1 MTETTGAHTSG
12 TGTSAEAD
20 LLSWDFIQDP
30 YLTYREMR
38 AGTGPR
44 RLVIK
49 TLSTG
54 LHAWLVTEYGDVRR
68 LLADP
73 RLSKAAGGAAPIIA
87 KHSTEDVSGESI
99 TSESMLFSDPPRHSR
114 LRRMFGRAFT
124 VRRTENLRP
133 RIEEITDQLL
143 DPVIPGAEI
152 DLVESVAMAIPIA
165 VIGELL
171 GVPRAAH
178 HDLRRWNRTLT
189 SVDSEPS
196 EKYRAYMASLEYFR
210 NLIAEKVRRHDTA
223 DDLINAMINP
233 DGNPDNEER
242 FDESELLST
251 IFLMMNAGY
260 ETTANL
266 ISSSVYAL
274 LKHPEQLELL
284 RGDAT
289 LIPNAVEEFL
299 RYESPL
305 NLSTL
310 RYTTEPVEIGD
321 TVVPAGEVVFL
332 ALCSANRDP
341 ERFAEPDRLDIR
353 RNAAAHLAFGHGIHH
368 CVGAPLAR
376 LEGEIVLARL
386 LDRFPRWEAAEPLDR
401 LSWRYTLQF
410 RGLERLPVRLHA

>member
-1 MTETTGAHTSG
+1 MTDST
-12 TGTSAEAD
+12 EAD

-44 RLVIK
+44 RLIIK
-49 TLSTG
+49 TLGAG
-54 LHAWLVTEYGDVRR
+54 LHAWLVAAEYGDVRR

-73 RLSKAAGGAAPIIA
+73 RLSKAAANAGPIIA
-87 KHSTEDVSGESI
+87 KHSTEAASGAAI
-99 TSESMLFSDPPRHSR
+99 TSESMLFSDPPQHSR
-114 LRRMFGRAFT
+114 LRRLFGRAFT
-124 VRRTENLRP
+124 MRRTENLRP
-133 RIEEITDQLL
+133 RIEELTDQVLGS
-143 DPVIPGAEI
+143 IPAGAEI
-152 DLVESVAMAIPIA
+152 DLVESVAMTIPIA

-189 SVDSEPS
+189 SVDSEQP

-210 NLIAEKVRRHDTA
+210 NLIAEKVRSHDTA
-223 DDLINAMINP
+223 DDLINAMVDP
-233 DGNPDNEER
+233 GSEER
-242 FDESELLST
+242 FDESELLTT
-251 IFLMMNAGY
+251 IFLVMNAGY

-274 LKHPEQLELL
+274 LKHPDQLELL

-305 NLSTL
+305 SLSTL
-310 RYTTEPVEIGD
+310 RYTIEPVEIGD
-321 TVVPAGEVVFL
+321 TIIPAGEVVFL
-332 ALCSANRDP
+332 ALSSANRDP
-341 ERFAEPDRLDIR
+341 VRFAEPDRLDIR

-376 LEGEIVLARL
+376 LEGQIVLARL
-386 LDRFPRWEAAEPLDR
+386 LEKFPRWEAAEPLDR

-410 RGLERLPVRLHA
+410 RGLERLPVRLYA

>member
-1 MTETTGAHTSG
+1 MTDST
-12 TGTSAEAD
+12 EAD

-38 AGTGPR
+38 TGTGPR
-44 RLVIK
+44 RLIIK
-49 TLSTG
+49 TLGAG
-54 LHAWLVTEYGDVRR
+54 LHAWLVAAEYGDVRR

-73 RLSKAAGGAAPIIA
+73 RLSKAAANAGPIIA
-87 KHSTEDVSGESI
+87 KHSTEAASGQAI
-99 TSESMLFSDPPRHSR
+99 TSESMLFSDPPQHSR
-114 LRRMFGRAFT
+114 LRRLFGRAFT
-124 VRRTENLRP
+124 MRRTENLRP
-133 RIEEITDQLL
+133 RIEELTDQVLGS
-143 DPVIPGAEI
+143 IPTGAEI
-152 DLVESVAMAIPIA
+152 DLVESVAMTIPIA

-189 SVDSEPS
+189 SVDSEQP

-210 NLIAEKVRRHDTA
+210 NLIAEKVRSHDSA
-223 DDLINAMINP
+223 DDLINAMVDP
-233 DGNPDNEER
+233 GSEER
-242 FDESELLST
+242 FDESELLTT
-251 IFLMMNAGY
+251 IFLVMNAGY

-274 LKHPEQLELL
+274 LKHPDQLELL

-305 NLSTL
+305 SLSTL
-310 RYTTEPVEIGD
+310 RYTIEPVEIGD
-321 TVVPAGEVVFL
+321 TIIPAGEVVFL
-332 ALCSANRDP
+332 ALSSANRDP
-341 ERFAEPDRLDIR
+341 NRFAEPDRLDIR

-376 LEGEIVLARL
+376 LEGQIVLARL
-386 LDRFPRWEAAEPLDR
+386 LEKFPRWEAAEPLDR
-401 LSWRYTLQF
+401 LNWRYTLQF
-410 RGLERLPVRLHA
+410 RGLERLPVRLYA

>member
-1 MTETTGAHTSG
+1 MTDSAGVDTAG

-44 RLVIK
+44 RLIIK

-73 RLSKAAGGAAPIIA
+73 RLSKAAGGAAPILA
-87 KHSTEDVSGESI
+87 KHSTEDVSGGAI
-99 TSESMLFSDPPRHSR
+99 TSESMLFSDPPQHSR
-114 LRRMFGRAFT
+114 LRRLFGKAFT
-124 VRRTENLRP
+124 MRRTENLRP
-133 RIEEITDQLL
+133 RIEELTDQLL
-143 DPVIPGAEI
+143 GSVSSGAEI
-152 DLVESVAMAIPIA
+152 DLVESVAMAVPIA

-171 GVPRAAH
+171 GVPRTAH

-196 EKYRAYMASLEYFR
+196 DKYRAYMASLEYFR
-210 NLIAEKVRRHDTA
+210 DLIADKVRRQDTA

-233 DGNPDNEER
+233 DDEER

-321 TVVPAGEVVFL
+321 AVVPAGEVVFL

-341 ERFAEPDRLDIR
+341 DRFTEPDELDIR

-386 LDRFPRWEAAEPLDR
+386 LDKFPRWEAAEPLDR

-410 RGLERLPVRLHA
+410 RGLERLPVRLYA

>member
-1 MTETTGAHTSG
+1 MTDSTGVDTSG
-12 TGTSAEAD
+12 TGTSTEAD

-54 LHAWLVTEYGDVRR
+54 LRAWLVTEYGDVRR

-73 RLSKAAGGAAPIIA
+73 RLSKAPAGAAAVIA
-87 KHSTEDVSGESI
+87 EHSTEDVSGGSI
-99 TSESMLFSDPPRHSR
+99 TSESMLFSDPPQHSR

-124 VRRTENLRP
+124 MRRTENLRP
-133 RIEEITDQLL
+133 RIEEITEQVL
-143 DPVIPGAEI
+143 DSVPTGAVI

-171 GVPRAAH
+171 GVPRDAH

-189 SVDSEPS
+189 SVDSESS
-196 EKYRAYMASLEYFR
+196 EKYQAYMSSLEYFR
-210 NLIAEKVRRHDTA
+210 NLIAAKVGSHDTA
-223 DDLINAMINP
+223 DDLINAMI
-233 DGNPDNEER
+233 NPDNEER

-289 LIPNAVEEFL
+289 LMPNAVEEFL

-310 RYTTEPVEIGD
+310 RYTTEPVQIGD

-332 ALCSANRDP
+332 ALASANRDLN
-341 ERFAEPDRLDIR
+341 RFAEPDRLDIR
-353 RNAAAHLAFGHGIHH
+353 RNAVAHLAFGHGIHH

-376 LEGEIVLARL
+376 LEGEVVLARL
-386 LDRFPRWEAAEPLDR
+386 LEKFSRWEAAEPLDR

-410 RGLERLPVRLHA
+410 RGLERLPVILHA

>member
-1 MTETTGAHTSG
+1 MSESI
-12 TGTSAEAD
+12 EAD
-20 LLSWDFIQDP
+20 LLSWDFVQDP

-38 AGTGPR
+38 AETGPR
-44 RLVIK
+44 RLIIK
-49 TLSTG
+49 TLGSG

-73 RLSKAAGGAAPIIA
+73 RLSKSAANAAPIMA
-87 KHSTEDVSGESI
+87 KHSTEAVSGGAI
-99 TSESMLFSDPPRHSR
+99 TSESMLFSDPPQHSR
-114 LRRMFGRAFT
+114 LRRLFGRAFT
-124 VRRTENLRP
+124 MRRTENLRP
-133 RIEEITDQLL
+133 RIEELTDQVLGS
-143 DPVIPGAEI
+143 IPAGAEI

-178 HDLRRWNRTLT
+178 DDLRRWNRTLT
-189 SVDSEPS
+189 SVDSEQPK
-196 EKYRAYMASLEYFR
+196 KYRAYMASLEYFR
-210 NLIAEKVRRHDTA
+210 NLIAEKVRSNDTA
-223 DDLINAMINP
+223 DDMINAMI
-233 DGNPDNEER
+233 DPDNEER

-274 LKHPEQLELL
+274 LKHPEQLEQL

-289 LIPNAVEEFL
+289 LLPNAVEEFL

-321 TVVPAGEVVFL
+321 TIVPAGEVVFL
-332 ALCSANRDP
+332 ALASANRDP
-341 ERFAEPDRLDIR
+341 DRFAEPDRLDIR
-353 RNAAAHLAFGHGIHH
+353 RNAATHLAFGHGIHH

>member
-1 MTETTGAHTSG
+1 MT
-12 TGTSAEAD
+12 D

-30 YLTYREMR
+30 YLAYREMR

-44 RLVIK
+44 QLVIK
-49 TLSTG
+49 TLGTG
-54 LHAWLVTEYGDVRR
+54 LHAWLVTEYDDVRR

-73 RLSKAAGGAAPIIA
+73 RLSKAAGNAAPIIA
-87 KHSTEDVSGESI
+87 KHSTQDVSGQSI
-99 TSESMLFSDPPRHSR
+99 TSESMLFSDPPQHSR
-114 LRRMFGRAFT
+114 LRRIFGRAFT
-124 VRRTENLRP
+124 MRRTMSLRP
-133 RIEEITDQLL
+133 RIEEITDQVL
-143 DPVIPGAEI
+143 DAVPAGAEI
-152 DLVESVAMAIPIA
+152 DLVEAVAMAVPIA

-178 HDLRRWNRTLT
+178 DDLRRWNRTLT
-189 SVDSEPS
+189 SVDSEPP
-196 EKYRAYMASLEYFR
+196 EKYQAYMASLDYFKK
-210 NLIAEKVRRHDTA
+210 LIAEKVGGQDDA
-223 DDLINAMINP
+223 DDLINAMIDP
-233 DGNPDNEER
+233 DGEER
-242 FDESELLST
+242 FSEFELLST
-251 IFLMMNAGY
+251 IFLVMNAGY

-274 LKHPEQLELL
+274 LKHPGQLAEL
-284 RGDAT
+284 RGDAG

-332 ALCSANRDP
+332 ALASANRDP
-341 ERFAEPDRLDIR
+341 DRFPEPDRLDIR
-353 RNAAAHLAFGHGIHH
+353 RNAAAHLSFGHGIHH

-376 LEGEIVLARL
+376 LEGEIVLGRL
-386 LDRFPRWEAAEPLDR
+386 LERFPRWEAAEPLEQ
-401 LSWRYTLQF
+401 LNWRYTLQF

>member
-1 MTETTGAHTSG
+1 MTDSTGADTSG

-54 LHAWLVTEYGDVRR
+54 LHAWLVTEYSDVRR

-99 TSESMLFSDPPRHSR
+99 TSESMLFSDPPQHSR
-114 LRRMFGRAFT
+114 LRRMFSRAFT
-124 VRRTENLRP
+124 MRRTQNLRT
-133 RIEEITDQLL
+133 RIEELTDQLL
-143 DPVIPGAEI
+143 GSIPTGTEI

-210 NLIAEKVRRHDTA
+210 NLITEKMRSHDTA
-223 DDLINAMINP
+223 DDLINAMI
-233 DGNPDNEER
+233 NPDNEER

-274 LKHPEQLELL
+274 LTHPEQLELL

-341 ERFAEPDRLDIR
+341 DRFAEPDRLDIR
-353 RNAAAHLAFGHGIHH
+353 RNAATHLAFGHGIHH

-386 LDRFPRWEAAEPLDR
+386 LDKFPHWEAAEPLDR

-410 RGLERLPVRLHA
+410 RGLERLPVKLHA

>member
-1 MTETTGAHTSG
+1 MTNSTRADTSG

-49 TLSTG
+49 TLGAG
-54 LHAWLVTEYGDVRR
+54 LHAWLVTEYSDVRR

-73 RLSKAAGGAAPIIA
+73 RLSKAAGGAGPIIA
-87 KHSTEDVSGESI
+87 KHSTEDVSGETI
-99 TSESMLFSDPPRHSR
+99 TSESMLFSDPPQHSR

-124 VRRTENLRP
+124 MRRTENLRP
-133 RIEEITDQLL
+133 RIEELTDQVLGSV
-143 DPVIPGAEI
+143 PTGAEI

-196 EKYRAYMASLEYFR
+196 EKYRAYMASLDYFR
-210 NLIAEKVRRHDTA
+210 NLIAEKVRSHDTA
-223 DDLINAMINP
+223 DDMINAMV
-233 DGNPDNEER
+233 DPDNEER

-289 LIPNAVEEFL
+289 LLPNAVEEFL

-321 TVVPAGEVVFL
+321 TVVPADEVVFL
-332 ALCSANRDP
+332 ALGSANRDAD
-341 ERFAEPDRLDIR
+341 RFAEPDRLDIR

-376 LEGEIVLARL
+376 LEGQIVLARL
-386 LDRFPRWEAAEPLDR
+386 LDMFPRWEAAEPLDR
-401 LSWRYTLQF
+401 LSWRYSLQF

>member
-1 MTETTGAHTSG
+1 MTDSTKPDASGTET
-12 TGTSAEAD
+12 AESD
-20 LLSWDFIQDP
+20 LLNWDFIQDP

-38 AGTGPR
+38 TGTGPR

-54 LHAWLVTEYGDVRR
+54 LRSWLVTEYSDVRR

-73 RLSKAAGGAAPIIA
+73 RLSKSAAGAAPIIA
-87 KHSTEDVSGESI
+87 KHSTEDVSGASI
-99 TSESMLFSDPPRHSR
+99 TSDSMLFSDPPQHSR
-114 LRRMFGRAFT
+114 LRRMFSRAFT
-124 VRRTENLRP
+124 MRRTLDLRP
-133 RIEEITDQLL
+133 RIEELTDELL
-143 DPVIPGAEI
+143 DAIPAGSEI
-152 DLVESVAMAIPIA
+152 DLVESVAMALPIA

-178 HDLRRWNRTLT
+178 HDLRRWNRALT

-196 EKYRAYMASLEYFR
+196 EKYQAYMASLDYFR
-210 NLIAEKVRRHDTA
+210 TLVAQKSKSHDGA
-223 DDLINAMINP
+223 DDLINAMIDP
-233 DGNPDNEER
+233 ENEER
-242 FDESELLST
+242 FEESELLST

-310 RYTTEPVEIGD
+310 RYTTEPVEVGD

-332 ALCSANRDP
+332 ALSSANRDP

-353 RNAAAHLAFGHGIHH
+353 RNTATHLAFGHGIHH

-386 LDRFPRWEAAEPLDR
+386 LDRFPHWEAAEQLER
-401 LSWRYTLQF
+401 LTWRYTLQF

>member
-1 MTETTGAHTSG
+1 MTYSTGADTSG

-44 RLVIK
+44 RLIIK
-49 TLSTG
+49 TLGTG
-54 LHAWLVTEYGDVRR
+54 LHAWLVTEYNDVRR

-73 RLSKAAGGAAPIIA
+73 RLSKAPGGAAPIVA

-99 TSESMLFSDPPRHSR
+99 TSESMLFSDPPQHSR

-124 VRRTENLRP
+124 MRRTENLRP
-133 RIEEITDQLL
+133 RIEEITDQVLGSV
-143 DPVIPGAEI
+143 PTGAEI
-152 DLVESVAMAIPIA
+152 DLVETVAMAIPIA

-196 EKYRAYMASLEYFR
+196 EKYQAYMASLEYFR
-210 NLIAEKVRRHDTA
+210 DLVAQKAKSHDTA
-223 DDLINAMINP
+223 DDLIGAMIDP
-233 DGNPDNEER
+233 GNEER
-242 FDESELLST
+242 FGEFELLST
-251 IFLMMNAGY
+251 IFLVMNAGY

-310 RYTTEPVEIGD
+310 RYTTETVEIGD

-341 ERFAEPDRLDIR
+341 DRFAEPDRLDIR
-353 RNAAAHLAFGHGIHH
+353 RNAATHLAFGHGIHH

-386 LDRFPRWEAAEPLDR
+386 LDMFPHWEAAEPLDR

>member
-1 MTETTGAHTSG
+1 MTTDSTGVDTSG
-12 TGTSAEAD
+12 TGTFAEAD

-54 LHAWLVTEYGDVRR
+54 LRAWLVTEYGDVRR

-87 KHSTEDVSGESI
+87 EHSTEDVSGQAI
-99 TSESMLFSDPPRHSR
+99 TSESMLFSDPPQHSR
-114 LRRMFGRAFT
+114 LRRMFTRAFT

-133 RIEEITDQLL
+133 RIEEITDKLL
-143 DPVIPGAEI
+143 GSIPAGAEI

-189 SVDSEPS
+189 GVDSEPA

-210 NLIAEKVRRHDTA
+210 NLIAEKVRSHDTA
-223 DDLINAMINP
+223 DDLINAMI
-233 DGNPDNEER
+233 DPDNEER

-332 ALCSANRDP
+332 ALASANRDP
-341 ERFAEPDRLDIR
+341 DRFAAPDRLDIR
-353 RNAAAHLAFGHGIHH
+353 RDAAAHLAFGHGIHH

-386 LDRFPRWEAAEPLDR
+386 LDKFPHWEAAEPLDR
-401 LSWRYTLQF
+401 LDWRYTLQF

>member
-1 MTETTGAHTSG
+1 MTDSTGIGTPG
-12 TGTSAEAD
+12 TGTSAETD

-38 AGTGPR
+38 AGSGPR

-54 LHAWLVTEYGDVRR
+54 LRAWLVTEYGDVRR

-73 RLSKAAGGAAPIIA
+73 RLSKAAGGAAPVIA
-87 KHSTEDVSGESI
+87 EHSTEDVSGQAI

-114 LRRMFGRAFT
+114 LRRVFGRAFT
-124 VRRTENLRP
+124 MRRTEDLRP
-133 RIEEITDQLL
+133 RIEEITDQVL
-143 DPVIPGAEI
+143 DSIPSGAEV

-189 SVDSEPS
+189 AVDSEPS
-196 EKYRAYMASLEYFR
+196 EKYGAYMASLEYFR
-210 NLIAEKVRRHDTA
+210 GLIAEKVSGHDTA
-223 DDLINAMINP
+223 DDLINAMLDP
-233 DGNPDNEER
+233 DDEER
-242 FDESELLST
+242 FDEPELLST

-266 ISSSVYAL
+266 ISSSVHAL
-274 LKHPEQLELL
+274 LEHPEQLELL
-284 RGDAT
+284 RGDAS

-341 ERFAEPDRLDIR
+341 DRFAEPDRLDVR

-376 LEGEIVLARL
+376 LEGRIVLDRL
-386 LDRFPRWEAAEPLDR
+386 LTAFPRWEAAAPLDQ
-401 LSWRYTLQF
+401 LTWRYTLQF
-410 RGLERLPVRLHA
+410 RGLERLPVRLYA

>member
-1 MTETTGAHTSG
+1 MTDATTADTSG
-12 TGTSAEAD
+12 TGTAEAN

-49 TLSTG
+49 TLGTG

-73 RLSKAAGGAAPIIA
+73 RLSKAPEGAAPVVA
-87 KHSTEDVSGESI
+87 RHSTEDTSGEAI
-99 TSESMLFSDPPRHSR
+99 TSESMLFSDPPQHSR
-114 LRRMFGRAFT
+114 LRRIFGRAFT
-124 VRRTENLRP
+124 MRRTESLRP
-133 RIEEITDQLL
+133 RIEEITDQVLGSV
-143 DPVIPGAEI
+143 PTGAEV

-189 SVDSEPS
+189 SVDSEPP
-196 EKYRAYMASLEYFR
+196 EKYQAYMASLEYFR
-210 NLIAEKVRRHDTA
+210 DLVAQKAKSHDTA
-223 DDLINAMINP
+223 DDLIGAMIDP
-233 DGNPDNEER
+233 GSEER
-242 FDESELLST
+242 FSEFELLST
-251 IFLMMNAGY
+251 IFLVMNAGY

-274 LKHPEQLELL
+274 LKNPEQLELL
-284 RGDAT
+284 RRDAT

-321 TVVPAGEVVFL
+321 TIVPAGEVVFL

-341 ERFAEPDRLDIR
+341 DRFAEPDRLDIR

-386 LDRFPRWEAAEPLDR
+386 LDMFSRWEAAEPLDQ
-401 LSWRYTLQF
+401 LNWRYTLQF

>member
-1 MTETTGAHTSG
+1 MTDSTS
-12 TGTSAEAD
+12 TEAN

-38 AGTGPR
+38 AETGPR

-49 TLSTG
+49 TLGTG
-54 LHAWLVTEYGDVRR
+54 LRAWLVTEYGDVRR
-68 LLADP
+68 LLADS
-73 RLSKAAGGAAPIIA
+73 RLSKAPAGAAPIIA
-87 KHSTEDVSGESI
+87 KHSTEDVPGQAI
-99 TSESMLFSDPPRHSR
+99 TSESMLFSDPPQHSR
-114 LRRMFGRAFT
+114 LRRIFGRAFT
-124 VRRTENLRP
+124 MRRTENLRP
-133 RIEEITDQLL
+133 RIEEITDEVLAAV
-143 DPVIPGAEI
+143 PSGAEI

-178 HDLRRWNRTLT
+178 SDLRRWNRTLT

-196 EKYRAYMASLEYFR
+196 EKYRSYMASLDYFR
-210 NLIAEKVRRHDTA
+210 NLIADKVSSRDTG
-223 DDLINAMINP
+223 DDLINAMLHP
-233 DGNPDNEER
+233 DDEER
-242 FDESELLST
+242 FSEFELLST
-251 IFLMMNAGY
+251 IFLVMNAGY

-266 ISSSVYAL
+266 ISSSVHAL
-274 LKHPEQLELL
+274 LEHPEQLADL
-284 RGDAT
+284 RGDAG
-289 LIPNAVEEFL
+289 LIPNAVEEFM

-332 ALCSANRDP
+332 ALTSANRDP
-341 ERFAEPDRLDIR
+341 DKFPDPDRLDIR
-353 RNAAAHLAFGHGIHH
+353 RNAVSHLAFGHGIHH

-376 LEGEIVLARL
+376 LEGEIVLGRL
-386 LDRFPRWEAAEPLDR
+386 LERFPRWEAAEPLDQ
-401 LSWRYTLQF
+401 LNWRYTLQF

>member
-1 MTETTGAHTSG
+1 MTDSTGAGRSG
-12 TGTSAEAD
+12 AGATAEAD

-30 YLTYREMR
+30 YLAYREMR

-73 RLSKAAGGAAPIIA
+73 RLSKAAGNAAPILA
-87 KHSTEDVSGESI
+87 KHSTEDVSGGAI
-99 TSESMLFSDPPRHSR
+99 TSESMLFSDPPQHSR
-114 LRRMFGRAFT
+114 LRRLFGKAFT
-124 VRRTENLRP
+124 MRRTEDLRP
-133 RIEEITDQLL
+133 RIEELTAQLL
-143 DPVIPGAEI
+143 GSVPAGAEI

-210 NLIAEKVRRHDTA
+210 DLIADKVRRHDTA

-233 DGNPDNEER
+233 DDEER

-341 ERFAEPDRLDIR
+341 DRFAEPDRLDIR

-386 LDRFPRWEAAEPLDR
+386 LDMFPHWEAAEPLDR

-410 RGLERLPVRLHA
+410 RGLERLPVRLYA

>member
-1 MTETTGAHTSG
+1 MTDSTRVDTSG

-54 LHAWLVTEYGDVRR
+54 LHAWLVTEYSDVRR

-73 RLSKAAGGAAPIIA
+73 RLSKAAGRAAPIIA

-99 TSESMLFSDPPRHSR
+99 TSESMLFSDPPQHSR
-114 LRRMFGRAFT
+114 LRTMFSRAFT
-124 VRRTENLRP
+124 MRRTENLRP
-133 RIEEITDQLL
+133 RIEELTDQVLGSV
-143 DPVIPGAEI
+143 PTGAEI

-210 NLIAEKVRRHDTA
+210 NLIAEKVRSHDTA
-223 DDLINAMINP
+223 DDLINAMI
-233 DGNPDNEER
+233 NPDNEER

-341 ERFAEPDRLDIR
+341 DRFAEPDRLDIR
-353 RNAAAHLAFGHGIHH
+353 RNVATHLAFGHGIHH

-386 LDRFPRWEAAEPLDR
+386 LEMFPHWEAAEPLDR

-410 RGLERLPVRLHA
+410 RGLERLPMRLHA

>member
-1 MTETTGAHTSG
+1 MTDSTKPHASGPET
-12 TGTSAEAD
+12 AEAD

-30 YLTYREMR
+30 YLTYQEMR

-54 LHAWLVTEYGDVRR
+54 LRSWLVTEYSDVRR

-87 KHSTEDVSGESI
+87 EHSTEDVSGAAI
-99 TSESMLFSDPPRHSR
+99 TSESMLFSDPPQHSR
-114 LRRMFGRAFT
+114 LRRMFSRAFT
-124 VRRTENLRP
+124 MRRTLNLRP
-133 RIEEITDQLL
+133 RIEELTDELL
-143 DPVIPGAEI
+143 DSIPPGAEV

-178 HDLRRWNRTLT
+178 HDLRRWNRALT
-189 SVDSEPS
+189 SVESEPA

-210 NLIAEKVRRHDTA
+210 TLVAQKASRHDGA
-223 DDLINAMINP
+223 DDLINAMI
-233 DGNPDNEER
+233 DPDNEER
-242 FDESELLST
+242 FEESELLST

-274 LKHPEQLELL
+274 LKHPEQLEQL
-284 RGDAT
+284 RGDAA

-310 RYTTEPVEIGD
+310 RYTTEPVEVGD
-321 TVVPAGEVVFL
+321 TVIPAGEVVFL
-332 ALCSANRDP
+332 ALSSANRDP
-341 ERFAEPDRLDIR
+341 NRFADPDRLDIH
-353 RNAAAHLAFGHGIHH
+353 RNAATHLAFGHGIHH

-386 LDRFPRWEAAEPLDR
+386 LDRFPRWEAAEPLER
-401 LSWRYTLQF
+401 LTWRYTLQF

>member
-1 MTETTGAHTSG
+1 MTDSTGAVTSG

-44 RLVIK
+44 QLVIK

-73 RLSKAAGGAAPIIA
+73 RLSKAAGGAGPILA
-87 KHSTEDVSGESI
+87 KHSTEDVSGGAI
-99 TSESMLFSDPPRHSR
+99 TSESMLFSDPPQHSR
-114 LRRMFGRAFT
+114 LRRLFGKAFT
-124 VRRTENLRP
+124 MRRTENLRP

-143 DPVIPGAEI
+143 GSVSSGAEI
-152 DLVESVAMAIPIA
+152 DLVESVAMAVPIA

-196 EKYRAYMASLEYFR
+196 DKYQAYMASLEYFR
-210 NLIAEKVRRHDTA
+210 DLIADKVRRHDTA

-233 DGNPDNEER
+233 DDEER

-321 TVVPAGEVVFL
+321 SVVPAGEVVFL

-341 ERFAEPDRLDIR
+341 DRFAEPDRLDIR
-353 RNAAAHLAFGHGIHH
+353 RNATAHLAFGHGIHH

-386 LDRFPRWEAAEPLDR
+386 LDKFPRWEAAEPLDR
-401 LSWRYTLQF
+401 LNWRYTLQF
-410 RGLERLPVRLHA
+410 RGLERLPVRLYA

>member
-1 MTETTGAHTSG
+1 MTDAT
-12 TGTSAEAD
+12 EAD

-49 TLSTG
+49 TLGTG

-87 KHSTEDVSGESI
+87 KHSTEAASGESI
-99 TSESMLFSDPPRHSR
+99 TSESMLFSDPPQHSR
-114 LRRMFGRAFT
+114 LRRLFGRAFT
-124 VRRTENLRP
+124 MHRTENLRP
-133 RIEEITDQLL
+133 RIEELTDQVLGS
-143 DPVIPGAEI
+143 IPIGAEI

-189 SVDSEPS
+189 SVDSEQP

-210 NLIAEKVRRHDTA
+210 NLIAEKVKSQDTS
-223 DDLINAMINP
+223 DDLINAMIDP
-233 DGNPDNEER
+233 GNEER
-242 FDESELLST
+242 FDEFELLST
-251 IFLMMNAGY
+251 IFLVMNAGY

-274 LKHPEQLELL
+274 LKHPDQLELL
-284 RGDAT
+284 RGDST
-289 LIPNAVEEFL
+289 LIPNAVEELL

-310 RYTTEPVEIGD
+310 RYTTEPVQIGD
-321 TVVPAGEVVFL
+321 TIVPAGEVVFL
-332 ALCSANRDP
+332 ALCSADRDAD
-341 ERFAEPDRLDIR
+341 RFAEPDRLDIR

-376 LEGEIVLARL
+376 LEGQIVLARL
-386 LDRFPRWEAAEPLDR
+386 LDMFPRWEAAEPLDR
-401 LSWRYTLQF
+401 LSWRYSLQF

>member
-1 MTETTGAHTSG
+1 MTDSTKTRASGTET
-12 TGTSAEAD
+12 AEAD

-30 YLTYREMR
+30 YLTYQEMR

-54 LHAWLVTEYGDVRR
+54 LRSWLVTEYADVRR

-73 RLSKAAGGAAPIIA
+73 RLSKAAGAAAPVIA
-87 KHSTEDVSGESI
+87 RHSTEDVSGASI
-99 TSESMLFSDPPRHSR
+99 TSESMLFSDPPQHSR
-114 LRRMFGRAFT
+114 LRRMFSRAFT
-124 VRRTENLRP
+124 MRRTLDLRP
-133 RIEEITDQLL
+133 RIEELTDELL
-143 DPVIPGAEI
+143 DSIPRGAEI

-178 HDLRRWNRTLT
+178 QDLRRWNRALT

-196 EKYRAYMASLEYFR
+196 EKYQAYMASLEYFR
-210 NLIAEKVRRHDTA
+210 TLVAQKTSSQDGA
-223 DDLINAMINP
+223 DDLINALIDP
-233 DGNPDNEER
+233 ANEER
-242 FDESELLST
+242 FEESELLST

-310 RYTTEPVEIGD
+310 RYTTEPVEVGD
-321 TVVPAGEVVFL
+321 TVIPAGEVVFL
-332 ALCSANRDP
+332 ALSSANRDP

-353 RNAAAHLAFGHGIHH
+353 RNAATHLAFGHGIHH

-386 LDRFPRWEAAEPLDR
+386 LDRFPRWEAAEPLEQ
-401 LSWRYTLQF
+401 LTWRYTLQF

>member
-1 MTETTGAHTSG
+1 MTDPTKPRAPGPET
-12 TGTSAEAD
+12 AEAD

-30 YLTYREMR
+30 YLTYQEMR

-54 LHAWLVTEYGDVRR
+54 LRSWLVTEYSDVRR

-87 KHSTEDVSGESI
+87 EHSTEDVSGASI
-99 TSESMLFSDPPRHSR
+99 TSESMLFSDPPQHSR
-114 LRRMFGRAFT
+114 LRRMFSRAFT
-124 VRRTENLRP
+124 MRRTLNLRP
-133 RIEEITDQLL
+133 RIEELTDELL
-143 DPVIPGAEI
+143 DSIPPGAEV

-178 HDLRRWNRTLT
+178 HDLRRWNRALT
-189 SVDSEPS
+189 SVESEPA

-210 NLIAEKVRRHDTA
+210 TLVAQKASRHDGA
-223 DDLINAMINP
+223 DDLINAMI
-233 DGNPDNEER
+233 DPDNEER
-242 FDESELLST
+242 FEESELLST

-274 LKHPEQLELL
+274 LKHPEQLEQL
-284 RGDAT
+284 RGDAA

-310 RYTTEPVEIGD
+310 RYTTEPVEVGD
-321 TVVPAGEVVFL
+321 TVIPAGEVVFL
-332 ALCSANRDP
+332 ALSSANRDP
-341 ERFAEPDRLDIR
+341 NRFADPDRLDIH
-353 RNAAAHLAFGHGIHH
+353 RNAATHLAFGHGIHH

-386 LDRFPRWEAAEPLDR
+386 LDRFPRWEAAEPLER
-401 LSWRYTLQF
+401 LTWRYTLQF

>member
-1 MTETTGAHTSG
+1 MTDST
-12 TGTSAEAD
+12 EAD

-44 RLVIK
+44 RLIIK
-49 TLSTG
+49 TLGAG
-54 LHAWLVTEYGDVRR
+54 LHAWLVAAEYGDVRR

-73 RLSKAAGGAAPIIA
+73 RLSKAAANAGPIIA
-87 KHSTEDVSGESI
+87 KHSTEAASGAAI
-99 TSESMLFSDPPRHSR
+99 TSESMLFSDPPQHSR
-114 LRRMFGRAFT
+114 LRRLFGRAFT
-124 VRRTENLRP
+124 MRRTENLRP
-133 RIEEITDQLL
+133 RIEELTDQVLGS
-143 DPVIPGAEI
+143 IPTGAEI
-152 DLVESVAMAIPIA
+152 DLVESVAMTIPIA

-189 SVDSEPS
+189 SVDSEQP
-196 EKYRAYMASLEYFR
+196 EKYRAYMASLGYFR
-210 NLIAEKVRRHDTA
+210 NLIAEKVRSHDTA
-223 DDLINAMINP
+223 DDLINAMVDP
-233 DGNPDNEER
+233 GSEER
-242 FDESELLST
+242 FDESELLTT
-251 IFLMMNAGY
+251 IFLVMNAGY

-274 LKHPEQLELL
+274 LKHPDQLELL

-305 NLSTL
+305 SLSTL
-310 RYTTEPVEIGD
+310 RYTIEPVEIGD
-321 TVVPAGEVVFL
+321 TIIPAGEVVFL
-332 ALCSANRDP
+332 ALSSANRDP
-341 ERFAEPDRLDIR
+341 VRFAEPDRLDIR

-376 LEGEIVLARL
+376 LEGQIVLARL
-386 LDRFPRWEAAEPLDR
+386 LEKFPRWEAAEPLDR

-410 RGLERLPVRLHA
+410 RGLERLPVRLYA

>member
-1 MTETTGAHTSG
+1 MTDTTGA
-12 TGTSAEAD
+12 GTSAKAD

-38 AGTGPR
+38 AGRGPR

-49 TLSTG
+49 TLGSG

-73 RLSKAAGGAAPIIA
+73 RLSKAAGGAAPIVA
-87 KHSTEDVSGESI
+87 EHSTEDVSGGSI
-99 TSESMLFSDPPRHSR
+99 TSESMLFSDPPQHSR

-124 VRRTENLRP
+124 MRRTENLRP
-133 RIEEITDQLL
+133 RIEEITDQVLGAV
-143 DPVIPGAEI
+143 PTGAEI

-178 HDLRRWNRTLT
+178 DDLRQWNRTLT
-189 SVDSEPS
+189 SVDSEPP

-210 NLIAEKVRRHDTA
+210 NLIAEKVRRQDTA

-233 DGNPDNEER
+233 DSEER
-242 FDESELLST
+242 FDEFELLST
-251 IFLMMNAGY
+251 IFLVMNAGY

-274 LKHPEQLELL
+274 LKHPEQLEEL
-284 RGDAT
+284 RGDAG

-310 RYTTEPVEIGD
+310 RYTTEPVKIGD

-341 ERFAEPDRLDIR
+341 DRFAEPDRLDIR
-353 RNAAAHLAFGHGIHH
+353 RDAAANLAFGHGIHH

-386 LDRFPRWEAAEPLDR
+386 LDMFPHWEAVEPLDR

-410 RGLERLPVRLHA
+410 RGLERLPVRLHARP

>member
-1 MTETTGAHTSG
+1 MTELT
-12 TGTSAEAD
+12 EAD
-20 LLSWDFIQDP
+20 LLSWEFIQDP
-30 YLTYREMR
+30 YLAYREMR
-38 AGTGPR
+38 AGKGPR

-54 LHAWLVTEYGDVRR
+54 LHAWLVTEYDDVRR

-73 RLSKAAGGAAPIIA
+73 RLSKAAGGAAPVIA
-87 KHSTEDVSGESI
+87 KHSTEDVSGEAI

-124 VRRTENLRP
+124 MRRTENLRP
-133 RIEEITDQLL
+133 RIEEITDEVLGS
-143 DPVIPGAEI
+143 IPAGAEI
-152 DLVESVAMAIPIA
+152 DLVEQVAMAIPIA

-196 EKYRAYMASLEYFR
+196 DKYRAYMASFEYFR
-210 NLIAEKVRRHDTA
+210 DLIAEKAARQDTA
-223 DDLINAMINP
+223 DDLINAMTDP
-233 DGNPDNEER
+233 GNEER

-284 RGDAT
+284 RGDAA
-289 LIPNAVEEFL
+289 LLPNAVEEFL

-310 RYTTEPVEIGD
+310 RYTTESVEIGG

-341 ERFAEPDRLDIR
+341 DRFAEPDRLDIR

-376 LEGEIVLARL
+376 LEGEIVLSRL
-386 LDRFPRWEAAEPLDR
+386 LERFPRWEAAAPLDE
-401 LSWRYTLQF
+401 LNWRYTLQF
-410 RGLERLPVRLHA
+410 RGLERLPVKLHA

>member
-1 MTETTGAHTSG
+1 MTDSTRTEPSG
-12 TGTSAEAD
+12 TGNSAEAD

-49 TLSTG
+49 TLGAG
-54 LHAWLVTEYGDVRR
+54 LRAWLVTEYGDVRR

-73 RLSKAAGGAAPIIA
+73 RLSKAAVNAAPIVA
-87 KHSTEDVSGESI
+87 KHSTQDVPGESI
-99 TSESMLFSDPPRHSR
+99 TSESMLFSDPPQHSR
-114 LRRMFGRAFT
+114 LRRIFGRAFT
-124 VRRTENLRP
+124 MRRTENLRP
-133 RIEEITDQLL
+133 RIEEITDQVL
-143 DPVIPGAEI
+143 DAVPSGAEI

-178 HDLRRWNRTLT
+178 HDLRQWNRTLT
-189 SVDSEPS
+189 SVDSEPP
-196 EKYRAYMASLEYFR
+196 EKYRAYMASLDYFR
-210 NLIAEKVRRHDTA
+210 NLIAEKVSGHDTS
-223 DDLINAMINP
+223 DDLINAMINT
-233 DGNPDNEER
+233 DDEER
-242 FDESELLST
+242 FSEFELLST
-251 IFLMMNAGY
+251 IFLVMNAGY

-274 LKHPEQLELL
+274 LQHPEQLAEL
-284 RGDAT
+284 RGDAG

-332 ALCSANRDP
+332 ALASANRDP
-341 ERFAEPDRLDIR
+341 DRFTEPNRLDIR
-353 RNAAAHLAFGHGIHH
+353 RNAAAHLSFGHGIHH

-386 LDRFPRWEAAEPLDR
+386 LDRFPRWEAAEPLDQ
-401 LSWRYTLQF
+401 LNWRYTLQF

>member
-1 MTETTGAHTSG
+1 MTDSTGVDTSG
-12 TGTSAEAD
+12 TGTSAEVD

-49 TLSTG
+49 TLGTG
-54 LHAWLVTEYGDVRR
+54 LHAWLVTEYNDVRR

-73 RLSKAAGGAAPIIA
+73 RLSKAPEGAAPVVA
-87 KHSTEDVSGESI
+87 RHSTEDVSGESI
-99 TSESMLFSDPPRHSR
+99 TSESMLFSDPPQHSR
-114 LRRMFGRAFT
+114 LRRIFGRAFT
-124 VRRTENLRP
+124 MRRTESLRP
-133 RIEEITDQLL
+133 RIEEITDQVLGSV
-143 DPVIPGAEI
+143 PAGAEI

-178 HDLRRWNRTLT
+178 DDLRRWNRTLT
-189 SVDSEPS
+189 SVYSEPS
-196 EKYRAYMASLEYFR
+196 EKYQAYMASLAYFR
-210 NLIAEKVRRHDTA
+210 DLVAQKTKSHDTA
-223 DDLINAMINP
+223 DDLIGAMIDP
-233 DGNPDNEER
+233 VNEER
-242 FDESELLST
+242 FSEFELLST
-251 IFLMMNAGY
+251 IFLVMNAGY

-274 LKHPEQLELL
+274 LKHPDQLELL
-284 RGDAT
+284 RKDAA
-289 LIPNAVEEFL
+289 LIPNAVEESL

-332 ALCSANRDP
+332 ALASAGRDSNR
-341 ERFAEPDRLDIR
+341 FTEPDRLDIR
-353 RNAAAHLAFGHGIHH
+353 RDAAAHLAFGHGIHH

-376 LEGEIVLARL
+376 LEGQIVLARL
-386 LDRFPRWEAAEPLDR
+386 LENFPRWEAAEPLDR
-401 LSWRYTLQF
+401 LGWRYTLQF
-410 RGLERLPVRLHA
+410 RGLERLPVRLYA

>member
-1 MTETTGAHTSG
+1 
-12 TGTSAEAD
+12 
-20 LLSWDFIQDP
+20 
-30 YLTYREMR
+30 
-38 AGTGPR
+38 
-44 RLVIK
+44 
-49 TLSTG
+49 
-54 LHAWLVTEYGDVRR
+54 EYSDVRR

-87 KHSTEDVSGESI
+87 EHSTEDVSGASI
-99 TSESMLFSDPPRHSR
+99 TSESMLFSDPPQHSR
-114 LRRMFGRAFT
+114 LRRMFSRAFT
-124 VRRTENLRP
+124 MRRTLNLRP
-133 RIEEITDQLL
+133 RIEELTDELL
-143 DPVIPGAEI
+143 DSIPPGAEV

-178 HDLRRWNRTLT
+178 HDLRRWNRALT
-189 SVDSEPS
+189 SVESEPA

-210 NLIAEKVRRHDTA
+210 TLVAQKASRHDGA
-223 DDLINAMINP
+223 DDLINAMI
-233 DGNPDNEER
+233 DPDNEER
-242 FDESELLST
+242 FEESELLST

-274 LKHPEQLELL
+274 LKHPEQLEQL
-284 RGDAT
+284 RGDAA

-310 RYTTEPVEIGD
+310 RYTTEPVEVGD
-321 TVVPAGEVVFL
+321 TVIPAGEVVFL
-332 ALCSANRDP
+332 ALSSANRDP
-341 ERFAEPDRLDIR
+341 NRFADPDRLDIH
-353 RNAAAHLAFGHGIHH
+353 RNAATHLAFGHGIHH

-386 LDRFPRWEAAEPLDR
+386 LDRFPRWEAAEPLER
-401 LSWRYTLQF
+401 LTWRYTLQF

>member
-1 MTETTGAHTSG
+1 MTDST
-12 TGTSAEAD
+12 EAD

-38 AGTGPR
+38 AETGPR
-44 RLVIK
+44 RLIIK
-49 TLSTG
+49 TLGAG
-54 LHAWLVTEYGDVRR
+54 LHAWLVAAEYGDVRR

-73 RLSKAAGGAAPIIA
+73 RLSKAAANAGPIIA
-87 KHSTEDVSGESI
+87 KHSTEAVSGAAI
-99 TSESMLFSDPPRHSR
+99 TSESMLFSDPPQHSR
-114 LRRMFGRAFT
+114 LRRLFGRAFT
-124 VRRTENLRP
+124 MRRTENLRP
-133 RIEEITDQLL
+133 RIEELTDQVLGS
-143 DPVIPGAEI
+143 IPTGAEI

-189 SVDSEPS
+189 SVDSEQP

-210 NLIAEKVRRHDTA
+210 NLIAEKVRSHDTA
-223 DDLINAMINP
+223 DDLINAMVDP
-233 DGNPDNEER
+233 GSEER
-242 FDESELLST
+242 FDESELLTT
-251 IFLMMNAGY
+251 IFLVMNAGY

-274 LKHPEQLELL
+274 LKHPDQLELL

-305 NLSTL
+305 SLSTL
-310 RYTTEPVEIGD
+310 RYTIEPVEIGD
-321 TVVPAGEVVFL
+321 TIIPAGEVVFL
-332 ALCSANRDP
+332 ALSSANRDP
-341 ERFAEPDRLDIR
+341 NRFAEPDRLDIR

-376 LEGEIVLARL
+376 LEGQIVLARL
-386 LDRFPRWEAAEPLDR
+386 LEKFPRWEAAEPLDR

-410 RGLERLPVRLHA
+410 RGLERLPVRLYA

>member
-1 MTETTGAHTSG
+1 MTTDSTGVDTPG
-12 TGTSAEAD
+12 TGTFAEAD

-54 LHAWLVTEYGDVRR
+54 LRAWLVTEYGDVRR

-87 KHSTEDVSGESI
+87 EHSTEDVSGQAI
-99 TSESMLFSDPPRHSR
+99 TSESMLFSDPPQHSR
-114 LRRMFGRAFT
+114 LRRMFTRAFT

-143 DPVIPGAEI
+143 GSIPAGAEI

-189 SVDSEPS
+189 GVDSEPA

-210 NLIAEKVRRHDTA
+210 NLIAEKVRSHDTA
-223 DDLINAMINP
+223 DDLINAMI
-233 DGNPDNEER
+233 DPDNEER

-332 ALCSANRDP
+332 ALASANRDP
-341 ERFAEPDRLDIR
+341 DRFAAPDRLDIR
-353 RNAAAHLAFGHGIHH
+353 RDAAAHLAFGHGIHH

-386 LDRFPRWEAAEPLDR
+386 LDKFPHWEAVEPLDR
-401 LSWRYTLQF
+401 LDWRYTLQF